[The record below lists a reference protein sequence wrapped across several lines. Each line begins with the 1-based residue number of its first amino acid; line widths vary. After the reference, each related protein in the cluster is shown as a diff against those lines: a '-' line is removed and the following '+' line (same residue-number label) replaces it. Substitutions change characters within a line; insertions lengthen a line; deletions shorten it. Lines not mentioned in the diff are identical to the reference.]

1 MSKTP
6 VKFNQNVL
14 RDGHQSLAATRM
26 KTSQMLPV
34 AAELDDLG
42 FNALETWGGAV
53 IDSCLRYLAEDP
65 FARLRALKA
74 KTPKTPHMMLMR
86 GQNIVQ
92 YTPFP
97 DDVVETFVKCSLGAG
112 MNILRI
118 FDALNDTR
126 NLRTAVKATLA
137 GGGHAQ
143 GAISYTTSPV
153 HTIESFVKM
162 AVEIEEMG
170 CQSVCVK
177 DMAGLITP
185 PIAYDLVKQIKAKVK
200 IPVAIHSH
208 NTVGLAT
215 ASYYAAAEAGVDI
228 IDTSIAPFANGT
240 GQPDTV
246 LMMEILEASGRA
258 PKHDRE
264 RLFKL
269 NEYFTGVY
277 AELSDFTSPDND
289 RIDVGILRWQVPGGM
304 MSNFRNQLKEQGM
317 GERIEEVMRE
327 IPYVRKCLGW
337 IPLVTPTSQIVGTQA
352 MLNVKFGR
360 WKMLSN
366 PAMDIALGKY
376 GRTPGPVDPDVL
388 KLAKEQGKQEPV
400 VGRPADLLPPAM
412 ERLRGELA
420 QKGLPV
426 TDEAAVLYA
435 MFPQQS
441 EAVYKGT
448 AKPEE
453 PKKKAAAA
461 PAPAA
466 AAPAPAAP
474 ATGSAPR
481 PVPMSAP
488 PGTSHLALTINGV
501 RHEVS
506 VQVLG

>member
-42 FNALETWGGAV
+42 FNALETWGGAI
-53 IDSCLRYLAEDP
+53 IDSCLRYLAENP
-65 FARLRALKA
+65 FDRLRALKA

-92 YTPFP
+92 YTAFP
-97 DDVVETFVKCSLGAG
+97 DDVVSAFVKSSIGAG
-112 MNILRI
+112 MSILRI

-126 NLRTAVKATLA
+126 NMRTAVQATLEA
-137 GGGHAQ
+137 GGHPQ
-143 GAISYTTSPV
+143 GAISYTISPV
-153 HTIESFVKM
+153 HTIESYVKM

-170 CQSVCVK
+170 CHSICLK
-177 DMAGLITP
+177 DMAGLLTP
-185 PIAYDLVKQIKAKVK
+185 PIAYDLIKQIKSKVK
-200 IPVAIHSH
+200 IPVALHSH

-215 ASYYAAAEAGVDI
+215 ASYYAASEAGIDI
-228 IDTSIAPFANGT
+228 LDTSIAPFANGT
-240 GQPDTV
+240 GQPDSN
-246 LMMEILEASGRA
+246 LMMEILDATGRSPSYDKA
-258 PKHDRE
+258 

-269 NEYFTGVY
+269 SEYFTGVFN
-277 AELSDFTSPDND
+277 ELSDYTSPDND
-289 RIDVGILRWQVPGGM
+289 RVDVGILRWQVPGGM

-317 GERIEEVMRE
+317 GDRIEEVMQE
-327 IPYVRKCLGW
+327 IPYVRQCLGW

-352 MLNVKFGR
+352 MLNCKFGR

-366 PAMDIALGKY
+366 QAMDIALGKY
-376 GRTPGPVDPDVL
+376 GKTPGPIDPDVL
-388 KLAKEQGKQEPV
+388 KLVLEKSKAEV
-400 VGRPADLLPPAM
+400 VECRPADLLSPGMDKLKA
-412 ERLRGELA
+412 ELSS
-420 QKGLPV
+420 KGLPA

-435 MFPQQS
+435 MFPQQT

-453 PKKKAAAA
+453 PKKKAAPVAA
-461 PAPAA
+461 AAPAA
-466 AAPAPAAP
+466 AAPAAAP
-474 ATGSAPR
+474 AVDPNAK
-481 PVPMSAP
+481 VV
-488 PGTSHLALTINGV
+488 GTASRLALTVNGK

-506 VQVLG
+506 VQELA